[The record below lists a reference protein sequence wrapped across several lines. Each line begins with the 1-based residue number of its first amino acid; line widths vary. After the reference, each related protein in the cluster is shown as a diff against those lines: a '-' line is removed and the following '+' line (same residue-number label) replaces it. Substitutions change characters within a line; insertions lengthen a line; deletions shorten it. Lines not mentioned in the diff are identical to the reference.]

1 MEQFNPPETELRDG
15 SNPANMWRQWRQR
28 FELFLLASGLSLK
41 DTKIQSATLAA
52 NLLHMIGPAALEV
65 YNTFMWA
72 NDDDKQRLR
81 LF

>member
-1 MEQFNPPETELRDG
+1 MVSEWNSLTLQKLNLG
-15 SNPANMWRQWRQR
+15 SNMWGQWRQH
-28 FELFLLASGLSLK
+28 FELFSLASGLSLK
-41 DTKIQSATLAA
+41 DTKIQSAPLTA
-52 NLLHMIGPAALEV
+52 NLLHVIGSAALEV

>member
-15 SNPANMWRQWRQR
+15 SNLANMWRQWRHR
-28 FELFLLASGLSLK
+28 FELFSLASGLSLK
-41 DTKIQSATLAA
+41 ETKIQSATLAV
-52 NLLHMIGPAALEV
+52 NLLHMIDPAALEV